1 MTSVVAFVDGR
12 SDAELLPSGKVRCTS
27 TGHEMPA
34 RLEVISQY
42 WAGSKYANAKAR
54 ATYDFG
60 QYEPWIVPHKKAS
73 HLLYCTLTRQPLTKL
88 PKAIEGHVQGKRY
101 QRLLKEATEGGTKQ
115 MGKRQ
120 QKQWQRSQ
128 ADEVGDAADEGGGG
142 GSEGGGG
149 GSESG
154 EEDAAAFIAE
164 GAFWDR
170 DDEEQDGGD
179 TNLGEDEDAF
189 WTRPKIVVAAGSS
202 KKSKR
207 KEKRPQPQSHKEKDS
222 SAATSATTSAEDEVE
237 PSAVGRS
244 VATGKRKMREPTR
257 VQGAPPVKFRSKRVS

>member
-1 MTSVVAFVDGR
+1 MTSVQEFVDSR

-42 WAGSKYANAKAR
+42 WAGSKYASAKAR
-54 ATYDFG
+54 ATYDFA
-60 QYEPWIVPHKKAS
+60 QHEPWIVAHKQAS
-73 HLLYCTLTRQPLTKL
+73 HLLYCTLTRQPLSKL

-101 QRLLKEATEGGTKQ
+101 QRLLKEAKEGTAKPT
-115 MGKRQ
+115 GKRQ
-120 QKQWQRSQ
+120 QKKWRHDQ
-128 ADEVGDAADEGGGG
+128 ADQAGDAADEGGGG

-154 EEDAAAFIAE
+154 EAEDDAAEFIAE
-164 GAFWDR
+164 GAFWER
-170 DDEEQDGGD
+170 DDKEQDEGD
-179 TNLGEDEDAF
+179 ANQEEDPDAF
-189 WTRPKIVVAAGSS
+189 WTRPKTAAAAGSS

-207 KEKRPQPQSHKEKDS
+207 KEKRPQPQSHKDS
-222 SAATSATTSAEDEVE
+222 SAATSAISAEDEVE
-237 PSAVGRS
+237 PPADGKS

-257 VQGAPPVKFRSKRVS
+257 GQGAPPVKFRSKRVS